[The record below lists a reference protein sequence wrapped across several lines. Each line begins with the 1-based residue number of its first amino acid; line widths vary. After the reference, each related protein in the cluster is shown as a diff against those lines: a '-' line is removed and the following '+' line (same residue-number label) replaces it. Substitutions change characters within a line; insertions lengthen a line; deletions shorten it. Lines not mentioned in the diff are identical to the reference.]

1 MECLVS
7 HLWTWPVATEVSP
20 HIEQEG
26 VTGMPPSLTPARPSA
41 QTHRWKLLRVI
52 HPKLIASGALS
63 YSGFHQKQ
71 ALWKGTNCRSCI
83 WGWSQR
89 TLVEEWERDT
99 NGEEVSLHGA
109 VHHGQ
114 LVLGSSGKPAE
125 VRALPI
131 KDLWQ
136 KAADRGGRTQAS
148 VPGSRECG
156 EAPTVSAQG
165 PLTWI
170 TVVCVATGCI
180 LEVCLRSLQGQS

>member
-7 HLWTWPVATEVSP
+7 HLWIWPVATEVSP

-26 VTGMPPSLTPARPSA
+26 VTAMPPSLTPARPSA

-71 ALWKGTNCRSCI
+71 ALRKGPNCRLCI

-89 TLVEEWERDT
+89 TLVEESESDT

-109 VHHGQ
+109 VRRVYTTDSWHWGA
-114 LVLGSSGKPAE
+114 LGNQPKTESDEKNKNNSAYFTIFFLL
-125 VRALPI
+125 ALICFFFPI
-131 KDLWQ
+131 YFYSL
-136 KAADRGGRTQAS
+136 
-148 VPGSRECG
+148 
-156 EAPTVSAQG
+156 EANCFT
-165 PLTWI
+165 
-170 TVVCVATGCI
+170 I
-180 LEVCLRSLQGQS
+180 L